1 MSRRAALI
9 LTPRLPWPQDDG
21 GRIVMWQSVAAAAR
35 EWDVTLVS
43 LYDPRAPEAR
53 EPSELRA
60 WGVRVTRVAHH
71 PPSTAASAWAG
82 LAGPWPYT
90 LARYRS
96 AACDAAVRETV
107 ARDRPAFALVHNL
120 HMATYADALGGTP
133 LVLREQNVEHRWMAR
148 YARSLGARPAAL
160 YARLQ
165 AARLRRA
172 EAVLCGRAALVLA
185 IQPEETQALR
195 ALEPRARVETLPIG
209 VDPGRFNAP
218 EPVEPPVVLLAGS
231 FEWPPNEAGAIAFL
245 RGGWPRVAA
254 RAPRARLRLAGKSPS
269 DRLRSAAAAA
279 GAEAAGYVP
288 SMAEEF
294 RRAAVLVV
302 PLWVGAGARVKIV
315 EGMAAGLP
323 VVATPLGAEG
333 LGLVAGR
340 EYVAAETPAALGDA
354 VAELLESPERRAAL
368 ACAARETA
376 AARFS
381 LEAIARLQND
391 LCASIAR

>member
-43 LYDPRAPEAR
+43 LAGPDASEAPEPA
-53 EPSELRA
+53 ELRA
-60 WGVRVTRVAHH
+60 WGVRVTRVTHR
-71 PPSTAASAWAG
+71 PPSAAASAWAG

-96 AACDAAVRETV
+96 VACDMAVREAV
-107 ARDRPAFALVHNL
+107 ARERPAFALVHHL

-133 LVLREQNVEHRWMAR
+133 LVLREHNVEHLWMAR
-148 YARSLGARPAAL
+148 YARSLGPRPAAI
-160 YARLQ
+160 YARIQ

-172 EAVLCGRAALVLA
+172 EAVLCRRAALVLA
-185 IQPEETQALR
+185 IQPEEEEALR
-195 ALEPRARVETLPIG
+195 ALEPRARVETLPVG
-209 VDPGRFNAP
+209 VDPGRFAAP
-218 EPVEPPVVLLAGS
+218 EPADPPVVLLAGS

-245 RGGWPRVAA
+245 REGWPRVAA

-269 DRLRSAAAAA
+269 ARLCAESAAA

-288 SMAEEF
+288 SMEEEF

-315 EGMAAGLP
+315 EAMAAGLP
-323 VVATPLGAEG
+323 VAATPLGAEG
-333 LGLVAGR
+333 LGIVAGR

-354 VAELLESPERRAAL
+354 VAALLESPERRSSL
-368 ACAARETA
+368 ARAARETV

-381 LEAIARLQND
+381 LEAVARLQND
-391 LCASIAR
+391 LCASVAR